1 MSALEAKALNFAL
14 ASRLTAYPGQDFRA
28 AIDGLVASGAGDA
41 TLGGGLLERAEDLD
55 EARSEFLALFDVGS
69 ERTPLYETEYGRMRG
84 MSKGTELADLNGFY
98 RAFGLGSPDGENE
111 MGDHLAVELEFYA
124 VMLARQS
131 ALAEGGDADGVGIV
145 EDARKKFLLDHLGR
159 FVGAIA
165 QRQNVSQSA
174 LYGRVFEWV
183 RALVEAE
190 CQALGVQPAALDF
203 HGLDP
208 SADAEPCCGAVEQL
222 KSNPSPGKPSH
233 A

>member
-98 RAFGLGSPDGENE
+98 RAFGLGSQDGENE

-124 VMLARQS
+124 WMLLKGEHLATLGDDEGQAIVLDARRKF
-131 ALAEGGDADGVGIV
+131 LAE
-145 EDARKKFLLDHLGR
+145 HLGPLAISVAGR
-159 FVGAIA
+159 PAIA
-165 QRQNVSQSA
+165 AHARFGPLFA
-174 LYGRVFEWV
+174 WIGE
-183 RALVEAE
+183 LVAAE
-190 CQALGVQPAALDF
+190 GAALGLAFEPLAILPARLEPDEVTCAVAGRPAAEGRLPV
-203 HGLDP
+203 L
-208 SADAEPCCGAVEQL
+208 AD
-222 KSNPSPGKPSH
+222 
-233 A
+233 